1 MIETR
6 PPSSSPFTPHPMLH
20 CCETWHV
27 HARDGDVLPNLP
39 KEPATWDAIAKMD
52 NELLHPLREKFSE
65 VVLTY
70 GFAGPELV
78 KAIVARAAKE
88 DRLPNISPRGDQHAG
103 HELNSWG
110 NRICKRGGIAVD
122 LKVPGQ
128 NSLQVA
134 QWVQDEKLPFDR
146 IYWYSEERP
155 FHMSWHPHPIGQVI
169 QMWVTKT
176 GRLMPRV
183 IVKGRSSTVPKAL

>member
-1 MIETR
+1 MQTQ
-6 PPSSSPFTPHPMLH
+6 PTPDALSTSTNPMLH
-20 CCETWHV
+20 CCDTWHFL
-27 HARDGDVLPNLP
+27 AGKGQVLPNLP
-39 KEPATWDAIAKMD
+39 KEPATWAAIASMD
-52 NELLHPLREKFSE
+52 HELLRPLREKFGA

-78 KAIVARAAKE
+78 KAILARATIEKPA
-88 DRLPNISPRGDQHAG
+88 NISPRGDQHAG

-110 NRICKRGGIAVD
+110 NRICKRDGIAVD
-122 LKVPGQ
+122 LKVPRQ

-134 QWVQDEKLPFDR
+134 KWVQDENLPFDR
-146 IYWYSEERP
+146 IYLYDDERP
-155 FHMSWHPHPIGQVI
+155 FHMSWHPQPIGQVI

-183 IVKGRSSTVPKAL
+183 VVRGRSSAHGTG